1 MNKDALL
8 VICLGYP
15 AFIKNKKGLKK
26 IPPPIPTIPDIKPI
40 IDPIEIEIN
49 LGIWLI
55 LIFSLL
61 KDLLS
66 INKKMPAT
74 NKTQN
79 NKISNKLFSIVIDPP
94 INAKGIEP
102 VSYTHLRAHET

>member
-1 MNKDALL
+1 M
-8 VICLGYP
+8 ICLGYP
-15 AFIKNKKGLKK
+15 AFIKNRRGLKK
-26 IPPPIPTIPDIKPI
+26 IPPPIPTNPDIKPI

-49 LGIWLI
+49 LGILLI
-55 LIFSLL
+55 VTWSLL

-66 INKKMPAT
+66 ISKKMPAT

-94 INAKGIEP
+94 INANGIEP
-102 VSYTHLRAHET
+102 IK

>member
-1 MNKDALL
+1 M
-8 VICLGYP
+8 
-15 AFIKNKKGLKK
+15 
-26 IPPPIPTIPDIKPI
+26 PTNPDIKPI
-40 IDPIEIEIN
+40 RDPIEIEIN

-94 INAKGIEP
+94 INANGIEP
-102 VSYTHLRAHET
+102 IK

>member
-1 MNKDALL
+1 M
-8 VICLGYP
+8 ICTGYP
-15 AFIKNKKGLKK
+15 AFIKKRIGLKN
-26 IPPPIPTIPDIKPI
+26 IPPPIPTNPDIKPI

-94 INAKGIEP
+94 IKAKGMEP
-102 VSYTHLRAHET
+102 IK